1 MSNHTE
7 TKLASKDITKNWV
20 NTSRFVFYLSLFSIL
35 AWVFGASVKLHQQCY
50 KGKPD
55 VEVQS
60 SSKFTPEYK

>member
-1 MSNHTE
+1 MSHHQE
-7 TKLASKDITKNWV
+7 EVESKDFTKNWV
-20 NTSRFVFYLSLFSIL
+20 NSSRFVFYLSLAVIVSFL
-35 AWVFGASVKLHQQCY
+35 VGASFRLKHETY